1 MKITIFQHVPF
12 ETPGSIESWAL
23 SRSAEL
29 STVEL
34 YNHQRPSV
42 PPDCDLLILMG
53 GPMSVG
59 DQDKHPWLADEMKA
73 LERVLKSDLPV
84 LGICFGAQLIA
95 NVLGMRIFKNKYKEI
110 GWFPVE
116 RIGDNP
122 DGLDLLPEKFEAFH
136 WHGESFDIPQGAK
149 HIARSEACENQ
160 AFLYK
165 DRVAALQFHLETTL
179 PLLQGMIDK
188 CGDELD
194 GSKYV
199 QSPEEMLAEHH
210 RFYKVNGL
218 MNTVL
223 NRLTDLK

>member
-1 MKITIFQHVPF
+1 
-12 ETPGSIESWAL
+12 
-23 SRSAEL
+23 
-29 STVEL
+29 
-34 YNHQRPSV
+34 
-42 PPDCDLLILMG
+42 
-53 GPMSVG
+53 MSVG